1 MGLIFVDGFDS
12 YGTSDGSSL
21 DGFDRKWPS
30 ASLGTFEIAAGRF
43 SGKAVHFNS
52 TFQRWIQTPV
62 FAVPTIT
69 VGCAVRF
76 SAFPS
81 IPNGDGTCAFLSF
94 YDSSANLGINVA
106 LTPTGEVAVYLGGS
120 QLAVTT
126 SLALT
131 VNTWHTFELSVVVG
145 NSGSYDLHV
154 DGQNVLSASADTQP
168 GSSALVDVVRIGK
181 NVNSSMLPMV
191 DDLVIDDQ
199 AGAFLTDWK
208 INTVFPS
215 ADSVVDGTPS
225 TGSDNYAVV
234 DENPANGDTDYVG
247 STSGDEDRF
256 SFPSVSG
263 TNVVA
268 VVVTAVTRQTDA
280 SPFDITLI
288 ANQAGAPQA
297 IGSSDYVVK
306 SEVFVSNPDTGLA
319 WEISEVNSAEFGY
332 KVL

>member
-1 MGLIFVDGFDS
+1 MSQLKQAWWEHPPGPERERLKVIHDQPKPPPETILYPRHHRAANHAFGGRMGYF
-12 YGTSDGSSL
+12 
-21 DGFDRKWPS
+21 
-30 ASLGTFEIAAGRF
+30 AA
-43 SGKAVHFNS
+43 
-52 TFQRWIQTPV
+52 
-62 FAVPTIT
+62 
-69 VGCAVRF
+69 
-76 SAFPS
+76 
-81 IPNGDGTCAFLSF
+81 
-94 YDSSANLGINVA
+94 
-106 LTPTGEVAVYLGGS
+106 GGS

-131 VNTWHTFELSVVVG
+131 VSTWHTYELSVVVG

-154 DGQNVLSASADTQP
+154 DGQSVLSASADTQP
-168 GSSALVDVVRIGK
+168 GSSAFVDVVRIGK
-181 NVNSSMLPMV
+181 NVNSSMLPMF

-297 IGSSDYVVK
+297 IGSSDYVAK
-306 SEVFVSNPDTGLA
+306 SEVFETNPDTGLA

-332 KVL
+332 KVT